1 MFAAIT
7 GIIKKCCADG
17 KKEKWKKTQTKTNMA
32 DNEKTKILAGI
43 EFGGLHPSPP
53 NVLPDKISS
62 PMVSCS
68 KF

>member
-1 MFAAIT
+1 ME
-7 GIIKKCCADG
+7 KK
-17 KKEKWKKTQTKTNMA
+17 KNEKKTQTKTNMA

-68 KF
+68 QF